1 MENGTEKI
9 DKDYNALDLYK
20 YFMIPFSD
28 YHKVFPHDSNVNFFR
43 GDINYLNENLSEQN
57 IDKAISSV
65 NTMEE
70 ENKNKRSSFLPQS
83 FNTTNLFIADIND
96 TFGDKGYNFMLNM
109 FKSKRVPKDKMME
122 IIRNVRMAEG
132 YGKELIEAE
141 MEKVS
146 RIYDKTNISVDQLT
160 GKLL

>member
-1 MENGTEKI
+1 
-9 DKDYNALDLYK
+9 
-20 YFMIPFSD
+20 
-28 YHKVFPHDSNVNFFR
+28 
-43 GDINYLNENLSEQN
+43 
-57 IDKAISSV
+57 
-65 NTMEE
+65 
-70 ENKNKRSSFLPQS
+70 
-83 FNTTNLFIADIND
+83 
-96 TFGDKGYNFMLNM
+96 M